1 MTNKNDDINSI
12 TLEFLLNP
20 NYLEK
25 IKTKSNSSDIF
36 EEIQFYKKRIVS
48 ITKEMIKGNYE
59 NDDIKNIFFQYTN
72 SLIYHFKNIDKKD
85 LIQEEYNNLTLSE
98 KKNFLNNCNYL
109 TESDDIIKI
118 TKKDNNYN
126 LDKFV
131 KIKNSKNLKF
141 EKNIIPNLKVLD
153 LTNPDLKE
161 KGVRKKKIDK

>member
-1 MTNKNDDINSI
+1 MNNKNDDINSI

-25 IKTKSNSSDIF
+25 IKTKSNSSDMF

-98 KKNFLNNCNYL
+98 KKNFLNNSNYL
-109 TESDDIIKI
+109 TESDEIINI

-161 KGVRKKKIDK
+161 KGVKKKKIDK

>member
-1 MTNKNDDINSI
+1 MNNKNDDINSI

-98 KKNFLNNCNYL
+98 KKNFLNNSNYL
-109 TESDDIIKI
+109 TESDEIIKI

-161 KGVRKKKIDK
+161 KGVKKKKIDK